1 MLMKKWNELPKEF
14 QTAEIKQYYDILAKR
29 TAALIIK
36 RSFDIIMSLLLLLI
50 LSPVFLV
57 IAVMI
62 KAETKGAVF
71 YRQKRITQYGKSFRI
86 YKFRTMIVNA
96 DQLGTLVTLQGD
108 ERITKTGKRIRKC
121 RLDELPQLINVL
133 KGEMTFVGTR
143 PEVEKYVE
151 AYSDAMKA
159 TLLLP
164 AGITSLASIRYK
176 DEDEILAKYPQN
188 VDEAYINIVLSEKM
202 KYNLEYLIQFSIWQ
216 DLKLCFL
223 TIAAVLHK

>member
-143 PEVEKYVE
+143 PEVEKYVKV
-151 AYSDAMKA
+151 YSDAMKA

-202 KYNLEYLIQFSIWQ
+202 KY
-216 DLKLCFL
+216 FL
-223 TIAAVLHK
+223 FG